1 MATLF
6 ADNPN
11 AVCIPAILVCPVP
24 PLPNPKVPEIFPAT
38 VAVVALPIKLAV
50 MVPAAKSPFPSLFT
64 MVLIELL
71 DVAAVIVLFNDV
83 ILIMLEA
90 ILVFN
95 VVIDT
100 VLAVIL
106 EVIAASAVVALVTS
120 EVKLDVADVILVSKV
135 AMVDEFTPP
144 TVFTVGEVA
153 VPLKSPAN

>member
-6 ADNPN
+6 PDKPN

-24 PLPNPKVPEIFPAT
+24 PLVIATVPEIVDAR
-38 VAVVALPIKLAV
+38 
-50 MVPAAKSPFPSLFT
+50 
-64 MVLIELL
+64 
-71 DVAAVIVLFNDV
+71 
-83 ILIMLEA
+83 

-95 VVIDT
+95 VVIDA

-106 EVIAASAVVALVTS
+106 EVIDASAVVALVTS
-120 EVKLDVADVILVSKV
+120 AVKLDVADVILVSKV

-153 VPLKSPAN
+153 VPLKSPANWIIPFDVVDASVGA